1 MRLFNQDKGNR
12 TDIEHAKKRGYNH
25 AAEVKVRAE
34 RKAGEMLAQLE
45 RGKTGG
51 DTLHSKVEYKV
62 TYTRARSDQK
72 AEFQNGT
79 PKPTPAHARG
89 VTSKVLVGEPSKQD
103 TYTRARSD
111 SNVTNWSHR

>member
-1 MRLFNQDKGNR
+1 LRLFNQDKGNR

-79 PKPTPAHARG
+79 PKPTPAHAR
-89 VTSKVLVGEPSKQD
+89 
-103 TYTRARSD
+103 
-111 SNVTNWSHR
+111 